1 MRCRGDQADSC
12 LLWTVAPGPIAI
24 IGGQLGDTL
33 GGANFASAQLS
44 REPILY
50 SRWLTTRRHRSSSGR
65 VPTSCV
71 CVVAG
76 RDGFRHCSW
85 VRAGCC
91 GRHHNWLIR
100 STHGND
106 HEDLG
111 LGTHV
116 ARPNGAS
123 SQARL
128 VWRQG
133 CGTHGWGFQVF
144 ALLLLPWIVAAT
156 TTEGMADSM
165 AEAKGSTFA
174 ALIGFGSVWGLGQVT
189 FGISQDLVGVSLT
202 YALVMGTLATMGTL
216 LPMLVYTPED
226 FATVSGAF
234 TLAGLVVIVIGLV
247 LVSKAGRLKEL
258 ALQQRAG
265 DQDAGVGTAPA
276 V

>member
-1 MRCRGDQADSC
+1 MGSD
-12 LLWTVAPGPIAI
+12 TVVGFVLA
-24 IGGQLGDTL
+24 
-33 GGANFASAQLS
+33 
-44 REPILY
+44 
-50 SRWLTTRRHRSSSGR
+50 
-65 VPTSCV
+65 
-71 CVVAG
+71 VVAG
-76 RDGFRHCSW
+76 ITTGSFAAPMATIMKTWDWAHMW
-85 VRAGCC
+85 LVQTVRSRNHALC
-91 GRHHNWLIR
+91 GAKAAVLTI
-100 STHGND
+100 G
-106 HEDLG
+106 
-111 LGTHV
+111 
-116 ARPNGAS
+116 
-123 SQARL
+123 
-128 VWRQG
+128 
-133 CGTHGWGFQVF
+133 GFQVF

-265 DQDAGVGTAPA
+265 DQDAGVGTAP
-276 V
+276 VV